1 MFKTI
6 KDIDSKFSK
15 KISNF
20 RFTPLKLIIILGST
34 SVFFTC
40 CYLLRGFL
48 VENPAIFIVV
58 LYWSLNHQNEER
70 IINEKIY
77 AITSFFRDLLKDDL
91 KIGWIFRIFSK
102 YKMVLYALVFI
113 LCYL

>member
-48 VENPAIFIVV
+48 VENPAIFLVV
-58 LYWSLNHQNEER
+58 VILF
-70 IINEKIY
+70 Y

-91 KIGWIFRIFSK
+91 KIG
-102 YKMVLYALVFI
+102 
-113 LCYL
+113 